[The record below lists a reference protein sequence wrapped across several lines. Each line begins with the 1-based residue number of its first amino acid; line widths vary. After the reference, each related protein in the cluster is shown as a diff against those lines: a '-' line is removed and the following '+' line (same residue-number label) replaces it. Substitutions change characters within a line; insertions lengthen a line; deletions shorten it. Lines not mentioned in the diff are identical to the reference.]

1 MMLVRSKE
9 ERLISRKNV
18 LLLVITA
25 CKIKRSDLGNNAGK
39 QYWAKP
45 NSQLYFG

>member
-1 MMLVRSKE
+1 MMLVRAKE
-9 ERLISRKNV
+9 ERLVEKSL